1 MTITVIALVA
11 IVMGMSVI
19 APMIPQADAHEVP
32 PQVFIKAHKVCA
44 LIDPIP
50 PHVFQRICVD
60 GHG

>member
-1 MTITVIALVA
+1 
-11 IVMGMSVI
+11 MSVI